1 MTEVGSRVPAFKLRG
16 TNQEYVSDEDLRG
29 SAYILAFFPAAFT
42 GVCQKE
48 MCTFNDALG
57 QLNRASTLVF
67 GVSVDGPL
75 SQNAFKE
82 QNGLEFHL
90 LSDHDRAATRAFNIA
105 FENFAATEGYT
116 VSQRAVFI
124 VDAEGTVRFAWV
136 APNPGVE
143 PDYAEVLAAAADMTA

>member
-1 MTEVGSRVPAFKLRG
+1 MKT
-16 TNQEYVSDEDLRG
+16 YVALLTYWR
-29 SAYILAFFPAAFT
+29 FFPAAFT

-75 SQNAFKE
+75 AGVQRTGA
-82 QNGLEFHL
+82 LEFHL

-124 VDAEGTVRFAWV
+124 VDAEGTVRFRL
-136 APNPGVE
+136 GC
-143 PDYAEVLAAAADMTA
+143 T